1 MDASERPSQWPLLL
15 EDPAAITEFFGSAPD
30 LAAFRLISL
39 HADERDSGVTVGFER
54 YGLPD
59 RPTAQWREQGFN
71 AFQFSLQLDRV
82 TDLRI
87 SAWHGTPPET
97 INLTSAESAPGVRFT
112 VSGPHHDI
120 QVTAT
125 TASVVNVKAF
135 MASPTAE

>member
-15 EDPAAITEFFGSAPD
+15 DNPAAITEFSASPPGT
-30 LAAFRLISL
+30 A
-39 HADERDSGVTVGFER
+39 
-54 YGLPD
+54 P
-59 RPTAQWREQGFN
+59 RPKR
-71 AFQFSLQLDRV
+71 SP
-82 TDLRI
+82 
-87 SAWHGTPPET
+87 SPPP
-97 INLTSAESAPGVRFT
+97 NPPPGVRFT